1 MHLLYLDDSGSAGNA
16 QETHLVLAGLSLYE
30 AQAHYFTR
38 ELDALAAQIDP
49 QNPHG
54 IEFHASDIFSG
65 RCAPWQ
71 GMKRLDRLEII
82 KRVLR
87 IVANSYNTTKVFICA
102 IHKPSY
108 PNSDSMELAF
118 EDLCSRFNMYL
129 CRLEADGDRQR
140 GLIVL
145 DNSSYET
152 SLQRLARD
160 FRSIGTRWG
169 VIRTLADTPMF
180 LDSRA
185 SRVIQ
190 VADHIAYAGFR
201 RYESGDS
208 SFFDIISARFD
219 QHEGRIHGLVHK
231 QTNDPNCMCPA
242 CLSRRL
248 IPRQQD

>member
-30 AQAHYFTR
+30 AQAHYFAR

-169 VIRTLADTPMF
+169 VVRP
-180 LDSRA
+180 
-185 SRVIQ
+185 
-190 VADHIAYAGFR
+190 VAGTAAFFGF
-201 RYESGDS
+201 
-208 SFFDIISARFD
+208 FVAR
-219 QHEGRIHGLVHK
+219 GRPVRGGR
-231 QTNDPNCMCPA
+231 PA
-242 CLSRRL
+242 CGARR
-248 IPRQQD
+248 